1 MVIALS
7 IGWRQYGS
15 APNCERNTIM
25 YGRRTGWISA
35 AVATVAALALLAL
48 PLPAGAQTVA
58 DPTTPVTG
66 NATYFDGLGSPY
78 GGCGLP
84 QAQLD
89 SQNFVALNVYDTPGD
104 YSFYPRPLTG
114 ADLSKMG
121 MWNNGLNCGRW
132 VQVSISDYCTGVND
146 GAPGQ
151 AFCRNGAWT
160 ADQYNGATLNMLVAD
175 SCGDSNAWCRDDP
188 YHLDLA
194 KGSLNQFAKNGAPV
208 GNMYPD
214 HWNNRHISWKFIPAP
229 DYSGDINVGFLQGA
243 QAYWP
248 AIAVSHL
255 ANGIHSVE
263 YLNGGAWH
271 TAKMNSD
278 MGESYIIDGV
288 TSGSTQ
294 FQIRV
299 RDVSDQLIN
308 GGRVYS
314 FSLPSSCGS
323 NCSQPYTAAS
333 YTTSDGGSS
342 PTTPPTTGPTTP
354 PTTAPT
360 TTPPAGAACSAA
372 VTVASSW
379 NGGFQSNVTVTAGSA
394 AIKGWTVKWTFANG
408 ESVSQMWSAGYTVS
422 GPTVTATNVSWNGA
436 LAAKASTTFGFTG
449 NGSPGAVTATCAAT

>member
-1 MVIALS
+1 MKRWLS
-7 IGWRQYGS
+7 
-15 APNCERNTIM
+15 
-25 YGRRTGWISA
+25 
-35 AVATVAALALLAL
+35 AALAAAAGFTLLAL
-48 PLPAGAQTVA
+48 QLPARAQTTA

-66 NATYFDGLGSPY
+66 NATYFDALGAPY

-84 QAQLD
+84 QGQLD

-114 ADLSKMG
+114 ADVSKMG

-151 AFCRNGAWT
+151 AFCRNGSWT

-194 KGSLNQFAKNGAPV
+194 KGSLNQFGA
-208 GNMYPD
+208 GLYPD
-214 HWNNRHISWKFIPAP
+214 HWNNRHITWKFIPAP
-229 DYSGDINVGFLQGA
+229 GYTGDIKIGFLQGA

-248 AIAVSHL
+248 AIAVNHL
-255 ANGIHSVE
+255 ANGIHGVE
-263 YLNGGAWH
+263 YLNGGTWH

-278 MGESYIIDGV
+278 MGQSYIIDGT
-288 TSGSTQ
+288 TSGAAQ

-299 RDVSDQLIN
+299 RDVNDQLIN

-314 FSLPSSCGS
+314 FSLPAACSST
-323 NCSQPYTAAS
+323 CSQAYTDAA
-333 YTTSDGGSS
+333 YTTSDGGGS
-342 PTTPPTTGPTTP
+342 TTP

-360 TTPPAGAACSAA
+360 TPPTTPPTTSPTTPPAGGSGCTAA
-372 VTVASSW
+372 VSVASQWS
-379 NGGFQSNVTVTAGSA
+379 GGFQENVTVTAGSA
-394 AIKGWTVKWTFANG
+394 AIKSWSVKWTFANG
-408 ESVSQMWSAGYTVS
+408 ETVGSMWSANYSAS
-422 GPTVTATNVSWNGA
+422 GATVTATNVSWNGS
-436 LAAKASTTFGFTG
+436 LAAKATTSFGFTG
-449 NGSPGAVTATCAAT
+449 SGTPGPVTATCTASS

>member
-1 MVIALS
+1 VTPQEGNAMH
-7 IGWRQYGS
+7 
-15 APNCERNTIM
+15 
-25 YGRRTGWISA
+25 GRRPRSRWFAA
-35 AVATVAALALLAL
+35 AVAAAAGFALVVLQ
-48 PLPAGAQTVA
+48 LPAGAQTIA

-66 NATYFDGLGSPY
+66 NATYFDALGAPY

-84 QAQLD
+84 QGQLD
-89 SQNFVALNVYDTPGD
+89 TQNFVALNVYDTPGD

-132 VQVSISDYCTGVND
+132 VQVSIADYCTGVND

-151 AFCRNGAWT
+151 AFCRNGSWT
-160 ADQYNGATLNMLVAD
+160 ADQYNGATLNMQVAD
-175 SCGDSNAWCRDDP
+175 SCGDSNGWCRDDP

-194 KGSLNQFAKNGAPV
+194 KGSLNQFAKNGTAV
-208 GNMYPD
+208 GDMYPD
-214 HWNNRHISWKFIPAP
+214 HWNNRHITWRFIPAP
-229 DYSGDINVGFLQGA
+229 AYSGDVKIGFLQGA

-263 YLNGGAWH
+263 YFNGGTWH

-278 MGESYIIDGV
+278 MGQSYIIDGV

-314 FSLPSSCGS
+314 FSLPAACSST
-323 NCSQPYTAAS
+323 CSQAYTATT
-333 YTTSDGGSS
+333 YTTSDGGGS

-354 PTTAPT
+354 PTTGPTTPPT
-360 TTPPAGAACSAA
+360 TTPPANGGCTAA
-372 VTVASSW
+372 VAVSSSW

-394 AIKGWTVKWTFANG
+394 AIKGWSVRWTFANS
-408 ESVSQMWSAGYTVS
+408 ETVSQMWSANFTAS
-422 GPTVTATNVSWNGA
+422 GSTVTATNVSWNGA
-436 LAAKASTTFGFTG
+436 LAAGASTSFGFTG
-449 NGSPGAVTATCAAT
+449 SGSPGAVTATCTSA

>member
-1 MVIALS
+1 MR
-7 IGWRQYGS
+7 GPR
-15 APNCERNTIM
+15 
-25 YGRRTGWISA
+25 WISA
-35 AVATVAALALLAL
+35 AIAAAAGLTLLVL
-48 PLPAGAQTVA
+48 QLPAGAQTTA

-84 QAQLD
+84 QGQLD
-89 SQNFVALNVYDTPGD
+89 SQNFVALNVYDTPND

-114 ADLSKMG
+114 ADVSKMG

-132 VQVSISDYCTGVND
+132 LQVSIADYCSGVND

-151 AFCRNGAWT
+151 AFCRNGSYT
-160 ADQYNGATLNMLVAD
+160 ADQYNGATLTMLVAD

-194 KGSLNQFAKNGAPV
+194 KGSLNQFVKNGAPV

-214 HWNNRHISWKFIPAP
+214 HWNNRHITWKFIPAP
-229 DYSGDINVGFLQGA
+229 DYTGDIKIGFLQGA

-255 ANGIHSVE
+255 ADGIHGVE
-263 YLNGGAWH
+263 YLNGGTWK

-278 MGESYIIDGV
+278 MGESYIIDGT
-288 TSGSTQ
+288 TSGSSQ

-299 RDVSDQLIN
+299 RDVNDQLIN

-314 FSLPSSCGS
+314 FALPAGCSST
-323 NCSQPYTAAS
+323 CSQAYTATS

-342 PTTPPTTGPTTP
+342 PTTQPTTAQPTTTPPTTGPTTP
-354 PTTAPT
+354 PVS
-360 TTPPAGAACSAA
+360 GGCSAA
-372 VTVASSW
+372 VAVASSW
-379 NGGFQSNVTVTAGSA
+379 NGGFQANVTVTAGSA
-394 AIKGWTVKWTFANG
+394 AIHGWSVKWTFANG
-408 ESVSQMWSAGYTVS
+408 ETVSQMWSATYAAS
-422 GPTVTATNVSWNGA
+422 GATVTATNVSWNGA
-436 LAAKASTTFGFTG
+436 LAAQASTSFGFTG
-449 NGSPGAVTATCAAT
+449 SGTPGAVTATCTAT

>member
-1 MVIALS
+1 MKRWLIA
-7 IGWRQYGS
+7 
-15 APNCERNTIM
+15 
-25 YGRRTGWISA
+25 A
-35 AVATVAALALLAL
+35 AAGLALLAL
-48 PLPAGAQTVA
+48 PLPARAQTIA

-84 QAQLD
+84 QGQLD

-104 YSFYPRPLTG
+104 YSFYPRPLAG

-151 AFCRNGAWT
+151 AFCRNGSWT

-175 SCGDSNAWCRDDP
+175 SCGDSNGWCRDDP

-194 KGSLNQFAKNGAPV
+194 KGSLNQFAKDGAPV

-214 HWNNRHISWKFIPAP
+214 HWNNRHITWKFIPAP
-229 DYSGDINVGFLQGA
+229 AYSGDIRIGFLQGA

-248 AIAVSHL
+248 AIAVNHL
-255 ANGIHSVE
+255 ADGIHSVE
-263 YLNGGAWH
+263 YLNGGTWH

-278 MGESYIIDGV
+278 MGQSYIIDGT
-288 TSGSTQ
+288 TSGATQ

-308 GGRVYS
+308 NGRVYS
-314 FSLPSSCGS
+314 FSLPAGCSST
-323 NCSQPYTAAS
+323 CSQAYTDAS
-333 YTTSDGGSS
+333 YTTSDGGSG
-342 PTTPPTTGPTTP
+342 PTTPPTTP

-360 TTPPAGAACSAA
+360 TPPTTAPTTPPDSAGCTAA
-372 VTVASSW
+372 VAVASQW
-379 NGGFQSNVTVTAGSA
+379 NGGFQDNVTVTAGSA
-394 AIKGWTVKWTFANG
+394 AIKAWTVKWTFANG
-408 ESVSQMWSAGYTVS
+408 ETVSQMWSASYSAAGS
-422 GPTVTATNVSWNGA
+422 TVTATNVSWNGA

-449 NGSPGAVTATCAAT
+449 SGTPAGVTASCTAS

>member
-1 MVIALS
+1 MKRWLIA
-7 IGWRQYGS
+7 
-15 APNCERNTIM
+15 
-25 YGRRTGWISA
+25 A
-35 AVATVAALALLAL
+35 AAGFALLVM
-48 PLPAGAQTVA
+48 PLPAGAQTTA

-84 QAQLD
+84 QGQLD

-104 YSFYPRPLTG
+104 YSFYPRPLAG

-132 VQVSISDYCTGVND
+132 VQVSVADYCTGVND

-151 AFCRNGAWT
+151 AFCRNGSWT

-175 SCGDSNAWCRDDP
+175 SCGDSNGWCRDDP
-188 YHLDLA
+188 YHLDLS
-194 KGSLNQFAKNGAPV
+194 KGSLNQFVKDGAPV

-229 DYSGDINVGFLQGA
+229 GYTGDIRIGFMQGA

-248 AIAVSHL
+248 AIAVNHL

-263 YLNGGAWH
+263 YLNGGTWH

-278 MGESYIIDGV
+278 MGQSYIIDGT
-288 TSGSTQ
+288 TSGSAQ

-299 RDVSDQLIN
+299 RDVTDQLIN

-314 FSLPSSCGS
+314 FSLPAGCSST
-323 NCSQPYTAAS
+323 CSQAYTDAA
-333 YTTSDGGSS
+333 YTTSDGGSG
-342 PTTPPTTGPTTP
+342 PTTPPTTPPATPPTTGPTTP
-354 PTTAPT
+354 PS
-360 TTPPAGAACSAA
+360 GGGACSA
-372 VTVASSW
+372 TVAVASQWS
-379 NGGFQSNVTVTAGSA
+379 GGFQDNVTVTAGSA
-394 AIKGWTVKWTFANG
+394 AIKGWSVKWTFANG
-408 ESVSQMWSAGYTVS
+408 ETVGQMWSASYAAS
-422 GPTVTATNVSWNGA
+422 GSTVTATNVSWNGA

-449 NGSPGAVTATCAAT
+449 SGSPAAVTATCTAS

>member
-1 MVIALS
+1 MR
-7 IGWRQYGS
+7 GPR
-15 APNCERNTIM
+15 
-25 YGRRTGWISA
+25 WISA
-35 AVATVAALALLAL
+35 AIAAAAGLTLLAL
-48 PLPAGAQTVA
+48 QLPAGAQTTA

-84 QAQLD
+84 QGQLD
-89 SQNFVALNVYDTPGD
+89 SQNFVALNVYDTPND

-114 ADLSKMG
+114 ADVSKMG

-132 VQVSISDYCTGVND
+132 VQVSIADYCSGVND

-151 AFCRNGAWT
+151 AFCRNGSWA
-160 ADQYNGATLNMLVAD
+160 ADQYSGATLNMLVAD

-188 YHLDLA
+188 YHLDLS
-194 KGSLNQFAKNGAPV
+194 KGSLNQFVKNGAAV

-214 HWNNRHISWKFIPAP
+214 HWNNRHITWKFIPAP
-229 DYSGDINVGFLQGA
+229 DYSGDIKIGFLQGA

-255 ANGIHSVE
+255 ANGIHGVE
-263 YLNGGAWH
+263 YLNGGTWK

-278 MGESYIIDGV
+278 MGESYIIDGT
-288 TSGSTQ
+288 TSGSSQ

-299 RDVSDQLIN
+299 RDVNDQLIN

-314 FSLPSSCGS
+314 FGLPCSST
-323 NCSQPYTAAS
+323 CSPAYTAVS

-342 PTTPPTTGPTTP
+342 STTPPTTGPTT
-354 PTTAPT
+354 
-360 TTPPAGAACSAA
+360 TPPASVGCTASVA
-372 VTVASSW
+372 VASSW

-394 AIKGWTVKWTFANG
+394 AIKGWSVKWTFANG
-408 ESVSQMWSAGYTVS
+408 ETVSQMWSADFSAS
-422 GPTVTATNVSWNGA
+422 GSTVTATNVAWNGA
-436 LAAKASTTFGFTG
+436 LAAKASTSFGFTG
-449 NGSPGAVTATCAAT
+449 SGSPGAVTATCSAS